1 MSDNTDL
8 IKKYKLE
15 EAVKRIQRIN
25 EYSFYETPMVEDD
38 EDPNAQEGA
47 DMGGGM
53 PPTDGSQGAD
63 PNMMGSDPNA
73 AAVPMAGGDPNA
85 MGGDMGMGDPNMMG
99 GDPNAAAETMAG
111 GDSNAMGGDMGD
123 AMPPMND
130 PNAMGEDPNMM
141 DDEEIEDV
149 EMDTEQPG
157 DEVVDVDELTQ
168 SQESTEFKVD
178 HVDDKLNKVLK
189 VIEKFTDAIE
199 ANDQKIEDLKKE
211 FEKRNPTAEETL
223 NLRSLASYPFSER
236 PDEYWKKQQEQ
247 HPNYNVMSNN
257 DISTADEQKE
267 FEIRRGDIDNFNERE
282 VMKSLGENHIKLCDF
297 LDF

>member
-1 MSDNTDL
+1 MNNNTDL

-15 EAVKRIQRIN
+15 EAIKRIQRIN
-25 EYSFYETPMVEDD
+25 EYSFYEAPMVEDD
-38 EDPNAQEGA
+38 EDPNAQVGA

-53 PPTDGSQGAD
+53 PTMDGSQGVGQNMIGGVQNATGAD
-63 PNMMGSDPNA
+63 MGGDMTPMDDQNATDADMGGDVTPMDDPNA
-73 AAVPMAGGDPNA
+73 MGADMVGDMPTMDDPNEIGGDPNA
-85 MGGDMGMGDPNMMG
+85 MGN
-99 GDPNAAAETMAG
+99 
-111 GDSNAMGGDMGD
+111 
-123 AMPPMND
+123 
-130 PNAMGEDPNMM
+130 
-141 DDEEIEDV
+141 EEIEDV

-168 SQESTEFKVD
+168 SQETTEFKVD

-236 PDEYWKKQQEQ
+236 PDEYWKKQQEH
-247 HPNYNVMSNN
+247 HPNYNIMSNN
-257 DISTADEQKE
+257 DILTADEQKE
-267 FEIRRGDIDNFNERE
+267 FEIRKGDIDNFNERE

>member
-1 MSDNTDL
+1 MGDNTDL

-25 EYSFYETPMVEDD
+25 EYSFYETPIVEDG
-38 EDPNAQEGA
+38 EDPNAKGGA

-53 PPTDGSQGAD
+53 PPMDGGQGAD
-63 PNMMGSDPNA
+63 PNAMGGDPNA
-73 AAVPMAGGDPNA
+73 VVDPMAGGDPNA
-85 MGGDMGMGDPNMMG
+85 MGGDMGMTDPNAMG
-99 GDPNAAAETMAG
+99 GDPMAG
-111 GDSNAMGGDMGD
+111 SDPNAMGGDMVG
-123 AMPPMND
+123 AMPPMDD

-141 DDEEIEDV
+141 GGEEIEDV

-168 SQESTEFKVD
+168 SQETTEFKVD
-178 HVDDKLNKVLK
+178 NVDDKLNKVLK

-257 DISTADEQKE
+257 DVSTADEQKE
-267 FEIRRGDIDNFNERE
+267 FEIRKGDIDNFNEKE

>member
-25 EYSFYETPMVEDD
+25 EYSFYETPMVEDG
-38 EDPNAQEGA
+38 EDPNAQGGA
-47 DMGGGM
+47 DMSGGM
-53 PPTDGSQGAD
+53 PPMDGGQGAD
-63 PNMMGSDPNA
+63 PNAMGGDPNA
-73 AAVPMAGGDPNA
+73 AADPMMGGDPNA
-85 MGGDMGMGDPNMMG
+85 MGGDMGG
-99 GDPNAAAETMAG
+99 E
-111 GDSNAMGGDMGD
+111 
-123 AMPPMND
+123 MPPMDD

-141 DDEEIEDV
+141 GGEEIEDV

-168 SQESTEFKVD
+168 SQETTEFKVD

-257 DISTADEQKE
+257 DVSTADEQKE
-267 FEIRRGDIDNFNERE
+267 FEIRKGDIDNFNERE